1 LQDQARLRD
10 VRSAQERSPVAST
23 QFERRPQ
30 RRAIGSFDGF
40 GELLVE
46 GVELPLTLL
55 QLVDKHWD
63 IAARRNR
70 RRQIGNLDRE
80 PFPFVAHRFELRT
93 RISYRADRAIDVQE
107 NWRAGTAIVCT

>member
-1 LQDQARLRD
+1 VIQIRWARWGRHTLY
-10 VRSAQERSPVAST
+10 
-23 QFERRPQ
+23 RP
-30 RRAIGSFDGF
+30 R
-40 GELLVE
+40 
-46 GVELPLTLL
+46 
-55 QLVDKHWD
+55 VDKHWD

-107 NWRAGTAIVCT
+107 NWRAGTAIVCA